1 MKKINANFD
10 GYKHDII
17 IGNNILNHL
26 ISFFSKN
33 NIISKLNVITDKN
46 VAHYH
51 LRNLLELLKVN
62 GFKTKELILDPGEKT
77 KDWKNLKKVT
87 EWLISN
93 QVERNDIV
101 ISFGGGVIGD
111 LVGFSASIVRRGIKI
126 IHLPT
131 TLLAQVD
138 SAIGG
143 KTGINSDK
151 GKNLIGTFHQPSLI
165 LSDISFLKTLKRRD
179 FLSGYAEAIKKALI
193 KDYNFFEWL
202 ETKDYLNL
210 IEDKNL
216 IELVY
221 RSTEIKV
228 KIVQNDE
235 KEKGD
240 RALLN
245 LGHTFGHSLESANN
259 YSKNL
264 LHGEAVIIGCCLAL
278 ELSKELGFIID
289 KDVERVKKYFQK
301 LNYKTTISKI
311 KRNYFSVEQLVNI
324 MYQDKK
330 VVNKQLNFILLKRIG
345 KGVICTN
352 VDINLIKKILSNSLK
367 Y

>member
-1 MKKINANFD
+1 M
-10 GYKHDII
+10 
-17 IGNNILNHL
+17 
-26 ISFFSKN
+26 
-33 NIISKLNVITDKN
+33 
-46 VAHYH
+46 
-51 LRNLLELLKVN
+51 
-62 GFKTKELILDPGEKT
+62 
-77 KDWKNLKKVT
+77 
-87 EWLISN
+87 
-93 QVERNDIV
+93 
-101 ISFGGGVIGD
+101 IGD

-126 IHLPT
+126 IHVPT

-179 FLSGYAEAIKKALI
+179 FLSGYAEVIKKALI

-210 IEDKNL
+210 IENENL
-216 IELVY
+216 IDLVY
-221 RSTEIKV
+221 RSSEIKV

-289 KDVERVKKYFQK
+289 KDVERVKKYFKK

-330 VVNKQLNFILLKRIG
+330 VVNKQLNFILLKSIG